1 MTRALHF
8 LVALGIIALVLSPA
22 AIHAQ
27 APGQSPSKAQ
37 AASAPASSAQLPRAD
52 ERPISVDYYN
62 VPLRD
67 AVRRLAT
74 FGGRKIVMDSNLGDP
89 LVNESIANVHWRRV
103 LDLVVER
110 QGLVARDDKS
120 GVIRI
125 EKRERI
131 QMRKPRQGSP
141 IA

>member
-8 LVALGIIALVLSPA
+8 VVALGIMALVLSPA

-27 APGQSPSKAQ
+27 APGQSQAKAQ
-37 AASAPASSAQLPRAD
+37 GASSPASPAQMPRAD

-74 FGGRKIVMDSNLGDP
+74 FSGRKIVMDSRLGDP
-89 LVNESIANVHWRRV
+89 VVNESIANVHWRRV

-110 QGLVARDDKS
+110 HGLVARDDKS

-125 EKRERI
+125 EKRSAVR
-131 QMRKPRQGSP
+131 R
-141 IA
+141 